1 MKKLR
6 FIDLFAGI
14 GGFRLALEDLGAEC
28 VFSSEIDKAAAQAY
42 KENFGDYP
50 AGDIRKINE
59 EDIPTHDILCAGFPC
74 QPFSTAGYRK
84 GFEDKRGT
92 LFFEIV
98 RILAYHSPRFFI
110 LENVPGILTHKNG
123 ETFNII
129 KDHLTKLGYHLWYQ
143 ILNAVDF
150 GVPQNRKRI
159 FILGFKSYED
169 FRKYKFSLPKTELK
183 PLSAIL
189 DFSIPPDKLKPTEK
203 ALENLELNLKRRGI
217 LPENYDLIIAS
228 EIRPSRA
235 LIKLNP
241 TYFPTL
247 TAKMGTGGNN
257 IPIIIKRSYIRK
269 LSVREGLRLMGFP
282 EWFYLREN
290 YSQSYKQ
297 IGNSVVVP
305 VVRHLSKPIIEI
317 AKGT

>member
-1 MKKLR
+1 MRKLR

-50 AGDIRKINE
+50 AGDIKKINE
-59 EDIPTHDILCAGFPC
+59 KDIPAHDILCAGFPC

-84 GFEDKRGT
+84 GFEDTRGT

-98 RILAYHSPRFFI
+98 RILAYHNPRFFI
-110 LENVPGILTHKNG
+110 LENVPGILTHRNG
-123 ETFNII
+123 ETFDVI
-129 KDHLTKLGYHLWYQ
+129 KQQLSELGYYLWYQ
-143 ILNAVDF
+143 VLNAVDF
-150 GVPQNRKRI
+150 GIPQNRRRV

-169 FRKYKFSLPKTELK
+169 YCKYRFSLPKIKLK
-183 PLSAIL
+183 PLSVIL
-189 DFSIPPDKLKPTEK
+189 DFDISPDSLQPTEK
-203 ALENLELNLKRRGI
+203 ALRNLEFNLKRKGI
-217 LPENYDLIIAS
+217 EPRNYDLIIAS
-228 EIRPSRA
+228 EIRPSRVT
-235 LIKLNP
+235 IKLNP
-241 TYFPTL
+241 VYFPTL

-257 IPIIIKRSYIRK
+257 VPIIIRGSYIRK
-269 LSVREGLRLMGFP
+269 ISVREGLRLMGFP
-282 EWFYLREN
+282 EWFHLREN

-305 VVRHLSKPIIEI
+305 VVRHLSKQIVEI
-317 AKGT
+317 AQGT